1 MTMVV
6 VKSINSNLQKMIY
19 THNKVNQEIKLEKD
33 KIGNK
38 NEEFFQ
44 ENYRPASRIE
54 QETTQAII
62 GNKRIEFP
70 KEYYKTN

>member
-38 NEEFFQ
+38 NKEFF
-44 ENYRPASRIE
+44 
-54 QETTQAII
+54 
-62 GNKRIEFP
+62 
-70 KEYYKTN
+70 